1 MIFEKKW
8 KIILLIE
15 GEKEARLVASE
26 ENIPIFSDSIEEYP
40 IEFENKVNLT
50 YWQAIKKAR
59 KYSELNIYHIL
70 YKKKSLF

>member
-26 ENIPIFSDSIEEYP
+26 ENIPIFSDSIEEYA
-40 IEFENKVNLT
+40 IEFEYLS
-50 YWQAIKKAR
+50 
-59 KYSELNIYHIL
+59 YSI
-70 YKKKSLF
+70 